1 MKTISSLL
9 ASVAMIAVTAGTMT
23 ACDQNGANSLTVQPN
38 TDYWSTPA
46 AATHNPAPSHMAQAV
61 GSGQNGITDPKTAA
75 IQAAQLGTPDQVAR
89 MHGTQKVQYAMLGA
103 FLTDLGVTMTAET
116 KESAIPTAGDLYVQ
130 GSSALGAPLYGSRTA
145 EMIIPSTAAL
155 AKEYDVFMA
164 AAAEIMTG
172 AASST
177 RCPAVVLISN
187 GELTQDGIS
196 CIIGKPATADH
207 VSLAQAIVA
216 GASDATTGQ
225 QIAIATLLA
234 AAHISE

>member
-1 MKTISSLL
+1 
-9 ASVAMIAVTAGTMT
+9 MIV
-23 ACDQNGANSLTVQPN
+23 
-38 TDYWSTPA
+38 
-46 AATHNPAPSHMAQAV
+46 
-61 GSGQNGITDPKTAA
+61 
-75 IQAAQLGTPDQVAR
+75 
-89 MHGTQKVQYAMLGA
+89 
-103 FLTDLGVTMTAET
+103 
-116 KESAIPTAGDLYVQ
+116 
-130 GSSALGAPLYGSRTA
+130 
-145 EMIIPSTAAL
+145 PSTAAL

-177 RCPAVVLISN
+177 RCPSVVLVSN

-196 CIIGKPATADH
+196 CIIGKPATPDH
-207 VSLAQAIVA
+207 VTLAQAIVA

>member
-1 MKTISSLL
+1 MKAISSLL
-9 ASVAMIAVTAGTMT
+9 ATGAVIAVTTTG
-23 ACDQNGANSLTVQPN
+23 CDQNGANDLTVQPN

-46 AATHNPAPSHMAQAV
+46 AALHNPAPSHLAQAV
-61 GSGQNGITDPKTAA
+61 GSGQNGITDPKTAT

-89 MHGTQKVQYAMLGA
+89 MHGTQKIQYAMLGS
-103 FLTDLGVTMTAET
+103 FLADLGVTMTAEA
-116 KESAIPTAGDLYVQ
+116 KESAIPTAGDLYVN

-145 EMIIPSTAAL
+145 EMIVPSTAAL

-177 RCPAVVLISN
+177 RCPSVVLISN

-196 CIIGKPATADH
+196 CIIGKPATPDH
-207 VSLAQAIVA
+207 VTLAQAIVA

>member
-9 ASVAMIAVTAGTMT
+9 ASVAVIAVTTTG
-23 ACDQNGANSLTVQPN
+23 CDQNGANSLTVQPN

-46 AATHNPAPSHMAQAV
+46 AATHNPAPSHMAQAI
-61 GSGQNGITDPKTAA
+61 GSGQNGITDPKTAT

-89 MHGTQKVQYAMLGA
+89 MHGTQKIQYAMLGS

-130 GSSALGAPLYGSRTA
+130 GSSALGAPLYGSRTP

-172 AASST
+172 IGSST
-177 RCPAVVLISN
+177 RCPSVVLISN

-196 CIIGKPATADH
+196 CLIGKPATADH